1 VAETGSEKASPVLPL
16 AIVAVSVAG
25 VALVGTRTVDL
36 HVLVGPWVIHHWL
49 AWAGALFIAAYTVAF
64 YVLKSRKRELYAA
77 LLRVHVIGGL
87 LAATLIALH
96 FAHHITRPAEF
107 YPDLGTGIVLF
118 ASLLISAFTGL
129 LMRYRW
135 LRGGMR
141 EWRLLH
147 TGAAGAFYL
156 TIVVHTLQGLGL
168 L

>member
-1 VAETGSEKASPVLPL
+1 MVEKGTDKASPFVPL
-16 AIVAVSVAG
+16 AIVAVAAVG
-25 VALVGTRTVDL
+25 MVLVGTRTVDL
-36 HVLVGPWVIHHWL
+36 HVLVGRWVVHHWL

-64 YVLKSRKRELYAA
+64 YVLKSRKRELYAP

-107 YPDLGTGIVLF
+107 YPDLGTGVVLF
-118 ASLLISAFTGL
+118 ASLVISVCTGL

-156 TIVVHTLQGLGL
+156 AVVVHTLQGLGVL
-168 L
+168 